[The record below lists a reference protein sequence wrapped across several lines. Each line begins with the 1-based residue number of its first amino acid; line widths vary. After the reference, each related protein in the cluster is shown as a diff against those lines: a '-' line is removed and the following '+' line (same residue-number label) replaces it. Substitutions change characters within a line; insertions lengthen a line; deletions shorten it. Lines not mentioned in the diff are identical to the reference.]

1 MRNSSQ
7 LSKFS
12 IYRNDGFGRDTYI
25 SINNGGFNE
34 YGYSRSYKKDY
45 FPLPN
50 NRNFPDLYKRR
61 PIDKY
66 VPDGGGRD
74 YFIFKDIQGE
84 HNKMTDLVGF
94 QSTLRKS
101 SNLKEPFNFKL
112 NKNPSSKFERR
123 LINRIFYGKC
133 PGMKDRQLSPK
144 VKFKKDIEKEKEKE
158 KEKEE
163 NKINENDS
171 LKQEFDKDDD
181 LKKMNTLSPCRTSRR
196 ILKVN
201 EENNNLSLSPQKE
214 GSFLSPIS
222 HIRRKKS
229 NRYNNITQNDNLI
242 NSVKKIFLYNSK
254 NRMLTDDN

>member
-158 KEKEE
+158 KEE

-229 NRYNNITQNDNLI
+229 NRYNKITQNDNLI

-254 NRMLTDDN
+254 NRMLTEDN